1 MPRVAVLLPARDAAA
16 TLRAAATS
24 LLRGTYRDLAL
35 VVVDDGS
42 RDGTADVV
50 QGLARRDRRVRLLRG
65 PGEGIARAL
74 NRALAAVDA
83 PLLARMDADD
93 VAWPRRLA
101 LQVEAL
107 EADPAL
113 AAVGSRVRLI
123 PRAQVRDGM
132 RRYVAWLNGLTTPA
146 LVERDLFVEAP
157 LVHPATLVRRA
168 PLEAAGGW
176 RDGPFPEDYDL
187 WLRLAAAGGRLT
199 NLPATLLDWRESAGR
214 LTRQDARYALPRH
227 MALKCAALAAGPLAG
242 VAEVALWGAGETGR
256 AFSDAL
262 AAVGVRVATF
272 VEVDRKKIG
281 RTIRGAPVVS
291 YEAVERLRGLPLLVA
306 VGAPGARDLI
316 RAELGRRGFEEG
328 RDFRCVA

>member
-1 MPRVAVLLPARDAAA
+1 
-16 TLRAAATS
+16 
-24 LLRGTYRDLAL
+24 

-42 RDGTADVV
+42 RDGTLEVAER
-50 QGLARRDRRVRLLRG
+50 LAGRDRRVRVVRG

-107 EADPAL
+107 EADPSL
-113 AAVGSRVRLI
+113 AAVGSRVRLL
-123 PRAQVRDGM
+123 PRALVRDGM
-132 RRYVAWLNGLTTPA
+132 RRYVAWLNSLTTPA
-146 LVERDLFVEAP
+146 LVARDLFVEAP
-157 LVHPATLVRRA
+157 LVHPAALLRRA

-214 LTRQDARYALPRH
+214 LTRTDGRYALHRH

-242 VAEVALWGAGETGR
+242 AAEVALWGAGETGR
-256 AFSDAL
+256 AFADAL
-262 AAVGVRVATF
+262 AAVGIRVATF
-272 VEVDRKKIG
+272 VEVDARKIG

-291 YEAVERLRGLPLLVA
+291 CQAVASLRGLPLLVA

-316 RAELGRRGFEEG
+316 RAELAGRGFEEG

>member
-16 TLRAAATS
+16 TLRAAAVS
-24 LLRGTYRDLAL
+24 VLRGTFRDLAL

-42 RDGTADVV
+42 RDGTAGVAER
-50 QGLARRDRRVRLLRG
+50 LAARDRRVRLVRG
-65 PGEGIARAL
+65 PGEGIAPAL

-83 PLLARMDADD
+83 PLVARMDADD

-107 EADPAL
+107 EADPTL
-113 AAVGSRVRLI
+113 AAAGARVRLI
-123 PRAQVRDGM
+123 PRSLVRDGM
-132 RRYVAWLNGLTTPA
+132 RRYVAWLNSLTTPD
-146 LVERDLFVEAP
+146 LVARDLFVEAP
-157 LVHPATLVRRA
+157 LVHPATLLRRG
-168 PLEAAGGW
+168 PLEAVGGW

-214 LTRQDARYALPRH
+214 LTRTDGRYALERH
-227 MALKCAALAAGPLAG
+227 VALKCSALAAGPLVGAT
-242 VAEVALWGAGETGR
+242 EVALWGAGETGR
-256 AFSDAL
+256 AFADAL
-262 AAVGVRVATF
+262 AVVGLRVTAF

-281 RTIRGAPVVS
+281 RTIRGAPVRS
-291 YEAVERLRGLPLLVA
+291 YEAVEGLRGLPLLVA
-306 VGAPGARDLI
+306 VGAPGARELI
-316 RAELGRRGFEEG
+316 RAELLKRRFEEL

>member
-1 MPRVAVLLPARDAAA
+1 VPRVAVLLPARDAAA
-16 TLRAAATS
+16 TLRAAAVS
-24 LLRGTYRDLAL
+24 LLRGTWRDLEL

-42 RDGTADVV
+42 RDATAEVAE
-50 QGLARRDRRVRLLRG
+50 GLARRDRRVRLLRG
-65 PGEGIARAL
+65 PGEGIAGAL

-107 EADPAL
+107 EADASL
-113 AAVGSRVRLI
+113 AAVGARVRLF

-132 RRYVAWLNGLTTPA
+132 RRYAAWLNGLTTPA
-146 LVERDLFVEAP
+146 LVARDLFVEAP
-157 LVHPATLVRRA
+157 LVHPAALLRRG

-214 LTRQDARYALPRH
+214 ATRTDGRYALARH
-227 MALKCAALAAGPLAG
+227 VALKCAALASGPLAG
-242 VAEVALWGAGETGR
+242 VREVGLWGAGETGR
-256 AFSDAL
+256 SFADAL
-262 AAVGVRVATF
+262 AAVGVRVTTF
-272 VEVDRKKIG
+272 VEVDRKKFG
-281 RTIRGAPVVS
+281 RTIRGAPVIS
-291 YEAVERLRGLPLLVA
+291 YEGVEALRGLPLLVA
-306 VGAPGARDLI
+306 VGAPGARPLI
-316 RAELGRRGFEEG
+316 RAELAKRGFEEG